1 MTFDTCKFIYDRK
14 YNEKPLVKG
23 SPALVVQKGIRME
36 WLYSE
41 AIPIEAQYLYRK
53 AMELSHRG
61 QSGMALNYYKQAVVI
76 APRYSQAYYEMGNCL
91 ARLGLYAEAVEK
103 YQRAIRIDP
112 ASPEPREKMD
122 QLLSAQEH
130 RKKV

>member
-1 MTFDTCKFIYDRK
+1 M
-14 YNEKPLVKG
+14 
-23 SPALVVQKGIRME
+23 QKGIDME
-36 WLYSE
+36 WLYSK

-53 AMELSHRG
+53 AMELSHKG

-91 ARLGLYAEAVEK
+91 ARLGLFTEAIEK
-103 YQRAIRIDP
+103 YQRAIHIDP

-122 QLLSAQEH
+122 QLLFKQER
-130 RKKV
+130 RKKG